1 MKSFLFFI
9 GVVFAVLVLPVS
21 DARGQVASGED
32 MAVVIALAEQGDA
45 DAQFKLGKAYFYGSG
60 VPLDTDKAVKLI
72 RAAADQGHAGSQ
84 TLMGTFYLLG
94 DAVAVDQAES
104 IKWFK
109 RAAIQGNSTA
119 QFSLGIIY
127 KDASDVP
134 DHKITAY
141 AWYAIAQAQGDELA
155 IQFKDVFEKGMSQE
169 DIIAAQ
175 KLAIQCLVSNYE
187 NCG

>member
-1 MKSFLFFI
+1 M
-9 GVVFAVLVLPVS
+9 LPATE
-21 DARGQVASGED
+21 ARGQDADGED
-32 MAVVIALAEQGDA
+32 IAAVIALAEQGDA
-45 DAQFKLGKAYFYGSG
+45 DDQFNLGKAYFYGSG

-72 RAAADQGHAGSQ
+72 RTAADQGHAGPQ

-141 AWYAIAQAQGDELA
+141 AWYAIARAQGDELA

-169 DIIAAQ
+169 GIIEAQ
-175 KLAIQCLVSNYE
+175 KMALQCLASNYE